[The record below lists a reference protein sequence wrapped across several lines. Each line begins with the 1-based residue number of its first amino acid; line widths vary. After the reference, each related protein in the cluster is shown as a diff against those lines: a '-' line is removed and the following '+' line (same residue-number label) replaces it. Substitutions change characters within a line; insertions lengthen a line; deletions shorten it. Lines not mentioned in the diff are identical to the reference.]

1 MPSARTCRKCGV
13 ELSRAEQPTR
23 PAPDEGGPD
32 EQEPPEATTLE
43 EPSPPAAAPADRQ
56 ASARQMDGTDGLT
69 LVVIGPGQRIRLQGP
84 GEFTLGRTDPEEEIY
99 VTVDLSDY
107 DAWESGVSRRH
118 ARIYTAEGRFWLE
131 DAQSANGTF
140 LNEEYLAPG
149 QFRPLR
155 AGDLIK
161 LGILR
166 LYVASVG

>member
-1 MPSARTCRKCGV
+1 MATCPECGTVHMPNARTCRKCGA
-13 ELSRAEQPTR
+13 ELSRA
-23 PAPDEGGPD
+23 AV
-32 EQEPPEATTLE
+32 
-43 EPSPPAAAPADRQ
+43 APADQ
-56 ASARQMDGTDGLT
+56 PAPAGQPESTSEGTLGEPVMT
-69 LVVIGPGQRIRLQGP
+69 LIVIGPGQRIRLQGP

-149 QFRPLR
+149 QFRPLQ

-166 LYVASVG
+166 LYVESVR